1 MYEFTRGPL
10 MWIAFIVFVGGC
22 LYRLIWMLTN
32 AKKDKII
39 YPYMEWK
46 YGLRSLLHWIVPF
59 ASVNMRQRPL
69 MTIVT
74 FSFHICLIMAPIF
87 LLAHVVLWNQSWGL
101 SWWSPPDA
109 VVDVMTVVVILG
121 GLFFIGRRLILPE
134 VRNVTD
140 YSDYLLIAI
149 VLAPFITGFIA
160 YHQLFAY
167 RTMVIIHMWTG
178 ALMLMA
184 IPFSRLSHMIYFVF
198 TRMYMGCEFGA
209 VRNAIDW

>member
-46 YGLRSLLHWIVPF
+46 YGLRSVLHWIVPF

-74 FSFHICLIMAPIF
+74 FSFHISLIMTPIF
-87 LLAHVVLWNQSWGL
+87 LLAHIVLWNQSWGL
-101 SWWSPPDA
+101 SWWSLPDA
-109 VVDVMTVVVILG
+109 VVDVMTVVVVLG
-121 GLFFIGRRLILPE
+121 GLFFIGRRVILPE

-140 YSDYLLIAI
+140 YSDYILIAI

-184 IPFSRLSHMIYFVF
+184 IPFSRLSHMIYFFF

>member
-46 YGLRSLLHWIVPF
+46 YGLRSVLHWIVPF

-74 FSFHICLIMAPIF
+74 FSFHISLIMTPIF
-87 LLAHVVLWNQSWGL
+87 LLAHIVLWNQSWGL
-101 SWWSPPDA
+101 SWWSLPDA
-109 VVDVMTVVVILG
+109 VVDVMTVVVVLG
-121 GLFFIGRRLILPE
+121 GLFFIGRRVILPE

-140 YSDYLLIAI
+140 YSDYILIAI

-167 RTMVIIHMWTG
+167 RTMEIIHMWTG

-184 IPFSRLSHMIYFVF
+184 IPFSRLSHMIYFFF

>member
-10 MWIAFIVFVGGC
+10 MWVALIVFAGGC

-32 AKKDKII
+32 AKKDKIV

-74 FSFHICLIMAPIF
+74 FSFHISLIMAPIF
-87 LLAHVVLWNQSWGL
+87 LLSHIVLWNQSWGL
-101 SWWSPPDA
+101 SWWSLPDA
-109 VVDVMTVVVILG
+109 VVDGMTVIVILG
-121 GLFFIGRRLILPE
+121 GVFFIGRRLVLPE

-140 YSDYLLIAI
+140 YSDYILIAI

>member
-10 MWIAFIVFVGGC
+10 MWVALIVFVGGC

-46 YGLRSLLHWIVPF
+46 YGLRSVLHWIVPF
-59 ASVNMRQRPL
+59 ASVNMRQHPL

-74 FSFHICLIMAPIF
+74 FSFHICLILTPIF
-87 LLAHVVLWNQSWGL
+87 LLAHIVLWNQSWGL
-101 SWWSPPDA
+101 SWWSLPDA
-109 VVDVMTVVVILG
+109 VVDGMTVVVVLG
-121 GLFFIGRRLILPE
+121 GLFFIGRRLVLPE

-140 YSDYLLIAI
+140 YSDYIIIAI

-184 IPFSRLSHMIYFVF
+184 IPFSRLSHMIYFFF